1 MGTQTEIEMERVQIL
16 LKKKQLKKDI
26 ESLKMEEEVRQYL
39 RKVAQL
45 ILIEDELEE
54 NDKQLLLSWN
64 HEC

>member
-1 MGTQTEIEMERVQIL
+1 MERVQIL

-54 NDKQLLLSWN
+54 NDKQLLLS
-64 HEC
+64 